1 VINLDSVMIIG
12 SAGSVGHDMMYQIA
26 CMGLPV
32 KVIGA
37 DVNEAKGV
45 SEVEES
51 LHIAHSFG
59 FYPDLSF
66 TKIDLFDVKG
76 TAELLREL
84 RPKVICNLASLG
96 SWWVT
101 RLLPDEEYKKIG
113 PIGPWLPNHLTLA
126 MKLMEA
132 VKRSG
137 VDSKVVN
144 GAFPDATNVVLGKLG
159 MAPVCGGGNM
169 DLGIF
174 RFKRIIAKDM
184 GVPFRSVRMYGVG
197 HHGAFYTKRMDAPFW
212 VKIIVD
218 GEDVT
223 GRYPN
228 TRLRD
233 MYAEAGYAK
242 SVQYS
247 GALVDQM
254 RTAASFLKN
263 VLAIYYD
270 TRETMECVPAPSGLP
285 GSYPC
290 RLGEDGAEVVVPD
303 IGVEEAIRI
312 NEAGGQF
319 DGIERIKDDGTVVY
333 RDENVRYMRE
343 VVGYECKELNPKES
357 EERAREL
364 DRLLKR
370 LYDKYNVSK

>member
-1 VINLDSVMIIG
+1 
-12 SAGSVGHDMMYQIA
+12 
-26 CMGLPV
+26 
-32 KVIGA
+32 
-37 DVNEAKGV
+37 
-45 SEVEES
+45 
-51 LHIAHSFG
+51 
-59 FYPDLSF
+59 
-66 TKIDLFDVKG
+66 
-76 TAELLREL
+76 
-84 RPKVICNLASLG
+84 
-96 SWWVT
+96 
-101 RLLPDEEYKKIG
+101 G

-126 MKLMEA
+126 MRLMEA
-132 VKRSG
+132 IKLSG
-137 VDSKVVN
+137 VDIKVVN

-169 DLGIF
+169 DLGVF
-174 RFKRIIAKDM
+174 RFKRIIARDM
-184 GVPFRSVRMYGVG
+184 GVPFRSVRIYGVG
-197 HHGAFYTKRMDAPFW
+197 HHGTFYTKRMDAPFW
-212 VKIIVD
+212 VKIMVD

-228 TRLRD
+228 TKLRD
-233 MYAEAGYAK
+233 MYAAAGYAA

-270 TRETMECVPAPSGLP
+270 TRETQECVPGPNGLP
-285 GSYPC
+285 GAYPC
-290 RLGEDGAEVVVPD
+290 RLGEDGAEAVVPD
-303 IGVEEAIRI
+303 ISLEEAISI

-343 VVGYECKELNPKES
+343 VVGYECKELKPKES

-364 DRLLKR
+364 EKLLKK
-370 LYDKYNVSK
+370 LYDKYHVSK